1 MSAYFSKLIS
11 SGEKLNIELDL
22 SNYPTSAD
30 IKNAIRI
37 DTSKFARQVDLESLK
52 SSVDNLDIDKSKNLP
67 TNLSNLKSKVDKLD
81 VHKLVPV
88 PVDLSELSDMVKN
101 NVVKKYVYNAK
112 INNIDHKIPDI
123 ANLATKATLNAKIN
137 EAKGETPS
145 ITNLATAAALNA
157 EIYEINDKNR
167 NIINS
172 VSTTALTAVEN
183 KIPNVS
189 NLAKKLTITQ
199 KLMKLKRKLL
209 IMIIINIL
217 LLQNL
222 INQQRKILL
231 QI

>member
-1 MSAYFSKLIS
+1 MSAYFSELIS

-22 SNYPTSAD
+22 SSYATSAD

-52 SSVDNLDIDKSKNLP
+52 SSVDNLDIDKLKNLP
-67 TNLSNLKSKVDKLD
+67 TNLSNLKSKLDKLD

-101 NVVKKYVYNAK
+101 NVVKKYLCNAK
-112 INNIDHKIPDI
+112 INNIGHKTPDI
-123 ANLATKATLNAKIN
+123 ANLASKATLNAKIN
-137 EAKGETPS
+137 EPKGETPS
-145 ITNLATAAALNA
+145 TTNLATAAAPNA
-157 EIYEINDKNR
+157 EINEINDKKR

-183 KIPNVS
+183 KEPNVS

-209 IMIIINIL
+209 IMIIRNIL

-222 INQQRKILL
+222 IN
-231 QI
+231 